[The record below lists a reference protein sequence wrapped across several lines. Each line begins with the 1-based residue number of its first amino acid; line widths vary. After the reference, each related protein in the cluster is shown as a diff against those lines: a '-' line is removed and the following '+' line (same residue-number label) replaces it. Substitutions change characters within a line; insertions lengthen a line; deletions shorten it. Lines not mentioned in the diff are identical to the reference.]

1 MRFRL
6 VVIEFDAMRRT
17 LLAIGIAV
25 LVSMMLVPRGA
36 EMEMYER
43 LPFFVSSSYPVA
55 WPAFI
60 LQTIFVCVG
69 AAVLVNLRGLPK

>member
-1 MRFRL
+1 
-6 VVIEFDAMRRT
+6 MRRT

-36 EMEMYER
+36 SMEMYER
-43 LPFFVSSSYPVA
+43 LPFFVSSSYAVA

-60 LQTIFVCVG
+60 LQTIFISVG
-69 AAVLVNLRGLPK
+69 AAVLVNLRGPPK

>member
-1 MRFRL
+1 
-6 VVIEFDAMRRT
+6 MRRT

-43 LPFFVSSSYPVA
+43 LPFFVSSSYPDA

>member
-1 MRFRL
+1 MK
-6 VVIEFDAMRRT
+6 RT

-25 LVSMMLVPRGA
+25 LGSMMLVPRAAG
-36 EMEMYER
+36 MEMYER
-43 LPFFVSSSYPVA
+43 LPFFVSSSYTVA

-69 AAVLVNLRGLPK
+69 AAVLVNMGQLRK

>member
-1 MRFRL
+1 
-6 VVIEFDAMRRT
+6 MRRT

-25 LVSMMLVPRGA
+25 LGSMMLVPRSVGT
-36 EMEMYER
+36 EMYER
-43 LPFFVSSSYPVA
+43 LPFFMSSSYPVA

-69 AAVLVNLRGLPK
+69 VAVLVNLRSPPT

>member
-1 MRFRL
+1 
-6 VVIEFDAMRRT
+6 MRRT

-36 EMEMYER
+36 GMEMYER
-43 LPFFVSSSYPVA
+43 LPFFVSSSYAVA

-60 LQTIFVCVG
+60 LQTIFVSVG
-69 AAVLVNLRGLPK
+69 AAVLVNLRGSPK